1 MKSSIGAAEMD
12 PPVAKSF
19 INVDF
24 VFAGPATVKGG
35 LDRKG
40 EAVAC
45 LDGDQIVK
53 AGLLVI

>member
-1 MKSSIGAAEMD
+1 MD